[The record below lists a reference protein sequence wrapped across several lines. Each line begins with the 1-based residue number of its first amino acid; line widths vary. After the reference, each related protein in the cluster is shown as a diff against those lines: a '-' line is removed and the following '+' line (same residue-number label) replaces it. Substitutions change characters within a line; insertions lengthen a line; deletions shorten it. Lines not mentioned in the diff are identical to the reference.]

1 MSDPVAGLLSLILIE
16 DNPADAELLA
26 RHLMKTGLD
35 FAISRV
41 ETEVEMMGALDE
53 GTPSL
58 IISDFSLPQFSGLKA
73 LQISVEHAPDTPFI
87 FVSGTIG
94 EERAIEALRNGAT
107 DYVLKTNLSRLPSAI
122 ERALREASMKAAER
136 ESERLRREQE
146 VRLYRLTRSY
156 RMLSSTSSA
165 ILRLHN
171 RGELLAEVCRIASR
185 QGGYGRV
192 VISLV
197 DAGANCLRP
206 RAFSGAD
213 SAAIRTVEHVSLDGI
228 PETFG
233 LRALN
238 SRQAAIV
245 NDASRECADAE
256 QAAWVTGGWQA
267 AAALPLIVDGTP
279 IGTMSLYSAQPNV
292 FDEAEQRI
300 LSELAAN
307 VCFALQYLDK
317 DEALQYLELFD
328 GLTGLAKRQL
338 FCQRLASLL
347 TEEECSRSHTM
358 VVFDIRKLAAVND
371 SIGRYAGDRLLAEV
385 AARIKSTRPNHD
397 HAAYLGGGSFALLL
411 LDTSAAP
418 SDIPNVSQNVT
429 QNVARLFI
437 EPFDIGGQELR
448 PSIRCG
454 VALYPTDASTPDALL
469 QKAEGALKAAREDN
483 EKCTL
488 YSSVTQRPTSRS
500 LAMEARL
507 AAALDNQEFVLHYQ
521 PKVSLATGRIAGLEA
536 LLRWHDKQTGLVS
549 PALFI
554 PLLERSGAIV
564 EVGEWVIGQAIRDCQ
579 RWTQDGIAPIRV
591 AVNVSPLQ
599 LRRPDF
605 VIGVL
610 SRSEPSASLHIDV
623 EITESMLMQ
632 DVEVSVQ
639 KLSQLREAGVGVAL
653 DDFGTGYS
661 SLKLLSRLP
670 VDTIKIDRSFVQGIT
685 ESASAMKLVSTVVS
699 LAQTFEM
706 RTVAEGVETVDQ
718 MAALRSA
725 NCDEAQ
731 GYLLSRPVPAADVP
745 PLIARLSPAD
755 TPPEADAAVTKT
767 RR

>member
-1 MSDPVAGLLSLILIE
+1 LSLILVE
-16 DNPADAELLA
+16 DNPADAEILA
-26 RHLMKTGLD
+26 RHLLKTGLD

-41 ETEVEMMGALDE
+41 QTEAEMMGAIVE
-53 GTPSL
+53 GQPSL

-73 LQISVEHAPDTPFI
+73 LQIAVEHAPDTPFI

-94 EERAIEALRNGAT
+94 EERAIEALRNGAI
-107 DYVLKTNLSRLPSAI
+107 DYVLKSNLSRLPSAI
-122 ERALREASMKAAER
+122 ERALREASLKAAER
-136 ESERLRREQE
+136 QSERLRREQE
-146 VRLYRLTRSY
+146 IRLYRLTRSY

-171 RGELLAEVCRIASR
+171 RGELLHEVCRIASR

-197 DAGANCLRP
+197 DAGADCLRP

-213 SAAIRTVEHVSLDGI
+213 CAAFRTIEHVSLDVI
-228 PETFG
+228 PETLA
-233 LRALN
+233 LRALK
-238 SRQAAIV
+238 SRQPAIV
-245 NDASRECADAE
+245 NDAIEGCATAE
-256 QAAWVTGGWQA
+256 QEVWVAAGWQA

-279 IGTMSLYSAQPNV
+279 IGTMSLYSVQPNV

-317 DEALQYLELFD
+317 DEALQFLELFD
-328 GLTGLAKRQL
+328 GLTGLAKRHL
-338 FCQRLASLL
+338 FCRRLAPLM
-347 TEEECSRSHTM
+347 TEEANTRAHTM
-358 VVFDIRKLAAVND
+358 VVFDIRKLAAIND

-385 AARIKSTRPNHD
+385 AARLKTTHTNPE

-411 LDTSAAP
+411 LDTAAAP
-418 SDIPNVSQNVT
+418 SDIPNVT
-429 QNVARLFI
+429 QNIARLFA

-454 VALYPTDASTPDALL
+454 LALYPADAGTAEALL
-469 QKAEGALKAAREDN
+469 QKAEGALRAAREDN

-507 AAALDNQEFVLHYQ
+507 AAALDNQEFLLHYQ

-549 PALFI
+549 PAFFI

-564 EVGEWVIGQAIRDCQ
+564 EVGEWVVGQAIRDCR
-579 RWTQDGIAPIRV
+579 RWIQHGIAPIRV

-605 VIGVL
+605 VIGML
-610 SRSEPSASLHIDV
+610 SRTEPLASLHIDV

-632 DVEVSVQ
+632 DVELSVQ
-639 KLSQLREAGVGVAL
+639 KLSQLRDAGVGVAL

-685 ESASAMKLVSTVVS
+685 ESAAAMKLVSTVVS

-718 MAALRSA
+718 MAALRGA

-745 PLIARLSPAD
+745 ALIARLSPAEI
-755 TPPEADAAVTKT
+755 PPEAEAVTET